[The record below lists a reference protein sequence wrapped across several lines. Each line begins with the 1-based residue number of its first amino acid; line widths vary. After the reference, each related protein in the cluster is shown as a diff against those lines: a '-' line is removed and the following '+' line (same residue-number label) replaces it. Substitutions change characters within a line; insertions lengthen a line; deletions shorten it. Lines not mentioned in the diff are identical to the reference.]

1 MSFGVFRQRPPHHL
15 FLPRPWIATVP
26 PAGLSAAQT
35 ETAAAT
41 DAQTATVVMNA
52 AQAESSAATDSQ
64 TASAVMA
71 AIAAESAAS
80 SETQTATMAATVA
93 QAESIA
99 ATEAQDGV
107 IAAGDV
113 NAARIESVAVSDAST
128 SLYTILASLT
138 ESAALAESANRT
150 AIMNRLMEESIAA
163 GESTNRTAAMT
174 ASIIEACTVLD
185 LATAQLMLFALRTET
200 VGITHS
206 SDGGITLELTA
217 ACLELIAILDHPIGM
232 LIRDETFEDRL
243 FMAVQKVYTTGQGS
257 LPDRLKLDR
266 GFFDRLKGR
275 L

>member
-1 MSFGVFRQRPPHHL
+1 MSYGVFRHRPPHQL
-15 FLPRPWIATVP
+15 FLPRPWLSTAQ
-26 PAGLSAAQT
+26 PAGLSVAQA
-35 ETAAAT
+35 ETSAAT

-52 AQAESSAATDSQ
+52 AQTESSAATDSQ
-64 TASAVMA
+64 TASAVMSA
-71 AIAAESAAS
+71 VIAESPAA

-93 QAESIA
+93 QAESSA

-113 NAARIESVAVSDAST
+113 NVARTESVAVSDTST

-150 AIMNRLMEESIAA
+150 AILNRLIEESSAI
-163 GESTNRTAAMT
+163 GESSDRIAAMT
-174 ASIIEACTVLD
+174 ASIVEAGNVLD

-200 VGITHS
+200 AGAAETS
-206 SDGGITLELTA
+206 AGGITLELTA
-217 ACLELIAILDHPIGM
+217 TCLELIAILDRPLGM

-243 FMAVQKVYTTGQGS
+243 FTAVQKVYTTGQGN
-257 LPDRLKLDR
+257 LPDRMKLDR